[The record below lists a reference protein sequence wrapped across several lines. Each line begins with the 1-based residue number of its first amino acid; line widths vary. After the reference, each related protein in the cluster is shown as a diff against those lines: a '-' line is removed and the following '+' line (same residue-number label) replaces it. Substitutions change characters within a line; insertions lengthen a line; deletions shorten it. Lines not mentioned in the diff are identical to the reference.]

1 AKSLKSP
8 LNSMCASSF
17 RDNACDQLSQ
27 FRHRDGLGQVPVGPH
42 AHPQLYVLFRP
53 FGADYDYRQV
63 LSIQLRSHPADK
75 LEAVHIGHPYVG
87 QNEIE
92 LAVPDFVKR
101 VLAVNC
107 LSDVGLSNAVQSGKA
122 HAEQLPES
130 RRIIYNEKC
139 FPHLASVLT

>member
-1 AKSLKSP
+1 MRPRSITIVPHSSPDWSDSVPLFLLSARICNMSVRAKSLKSP

-27 FRHRDGLGQVPVGPH
+27 LRHGDGLGQVSIGPH
-42 AHPQLYVLFRP
+42 AHPQLYVLFGP

-107 LSDVGLSNAVQSGKA
+107 LGDV
-122 HAEQLPES
+122 
-130 RRIIYNEKC
+130 
-139 FPHLASVLT
+139 